1 MRHKITPQL
10 QLGQID
16 IANIHIDV
24 SSRDDIPQLLR
35 GLQEIY
41 KTPEVREEVFHYLES
56 ILPEDVSRDK
66 GRPGMDLWSILVL
79 GTLRV
84 NINAD
89 YDRVLELANEH
100 KTLRAMLGH
109 GLLDEDDEYCLQ
121 TIKDNLR
128 LITPEALRQINQ
140 IVVKF
145 GHKIVGKEGAAL
157 NGRCDSVVVETD
169 VHYPTDINLLTDAI
183 RKVIMLCGKG
193 SEEYGIS
200 GWRQYE
206 YNYQCIKNL
215 YRKAQRLKPSTSK
228 DEEKQEAK
236 RQQIIEAHEALIAR
250 CEEFLDRAE
259 DTLVQLEQLPLTEA
273 LIDEIQRFMAH
284 AERQIDQIQRRV
296 IKGEKIP
303 HSEKVFSV
311 FEEHTEW
318 IQKGKA
324 GVPVELGLR
333 VCILE
338 DAMGF
343 ILHHKVMEQ
352 ETDDKVAVEM
362 VTEAK
367 VQFPSLRMCSFDKGF
382 YTKENREQ
390 LQGILDKVVL
400 PKKGRW
406 SKQDRLIESE
416 DEFVAA
422 RKQHPAVES
431 AINALEVHGLDRCLD
446 HGLDGFKRYVALAVV
461 GRNIQ
466 KIGSI
471 LLQREKE
478 VEQKRKQKKLRQAA

>member
-1 MRHKITPQL
+1 MRQQITPQL

-24 SSRDDIPQLLR
+24 RSRDDIPQLLR

-41 KTPEVREEVFHYLES
+41 KTPEVCEEVFHYLES
-56 ILPEDVSRDK
+56 ILPEEVSSDI

-100 KTLRAMLGH
+100 KTLREMLGH

-128 LITPEALRQINQ
+128 MMTPEALKQINI
-140 IVVKF
+140 IVVRF
-145 GHKIVGKEGAAL
+145 GHEILGKEDAPL
-157 NGRCDSVVVETD
+157 SGRCDSVVMETD

-193 SEEYGIS
+193 SEEYGIP

-215 YRKAQRLKPSTSK
+215 YRQAQKLKPSTSQ

-236 RQQIIEAHEALIAR
+236 RQQIIKAHEALIAR
-250 CEEFLDRAE
+250 SREFLDRAE
-259 DTLVQLEQLPLTEA
+259 STLMQLEGLPLTKA
-273 LIDEIQRFMAH
+273 LIEEIQLFMAH
-284 AERQIDQIQRRV
+284 AERQIDQIKRRV

-303 HSEKVFSV
+303 HEEKVFSV

-352 ETDDKVAVEM
+352 QTDDKIAVEM
-362 VTEAK
+362 VVEAK
-367 VQFPSLRMCSFDKGF
+367 AQFPNLRLCSFDKGF

-390 LQGILDKVVL
+390 LQDILDKVVL

-416 DEFVAA
+416 EEFVGA
-422 RKQHPAVES
+422 RRQHPAVES

-446 HGLDGFKRYVALAVV
+446 HGIDSFKRYVALAVV

-471 LLQREKE
+471 LLQQEKE
-478 VEQKRKQKKLRQAA
+478 IEQKRQQKLKRAA

>member
-1 MRHKITPQL
+1 MRHHFPPKL
-10 QLGQID
+10 QIGQID
-16 IANIHIDV
+16 IANIHIDYR
-24 SSRDDIPQLLR
+24 SRDDIPQLLR

-41 KTPEVREEVFHYLES
+41 KTPEVIEEVFRYLES
-56 ILPEDVSRDK
+56 ILPEDVSIEL
-66 GRPGMDLWSILVL
+66 GRPGMALWSILVL

-100 KTLRAMLGH
+100 KTLREMLGH
-109 GLLDEDDEYCLQ
+109 GILDAEDQYALQ
-121 TIKDNLR
+121 TLKDNLKMM
-128 LITPEALRQINQ
+128 TPEVLKEINR
-140 IVVKF
+140 IVVTF
-145 GHKIVGKEGAAL
+145 GHKILGKEDAPL
-157 NGRCDSVVVETD
+157 KGRCDSVVMETD
-169 VHYPTDINLLTDAI
+169 VDYPTDIRLLTDAV
-183 RKVIMLCGKG
+183 RRVIMLCGQAGKKY
-193 SEEYGIS
+193 EID

-215 YRKAQRLKPSTSK
+215 YQRAQKLKPSSSK
-228 DEEKQEAK
+228 DEDKKEAK
-236 RQQIIEAHEALIAR
+236 KQQIIEAHEALIAL
-250 CEEFLDRAE
+250 CQVFLGRAE
-259 DTLVQLEQLPLTEA
+259 ITLAELEVLPLTEL
-273 LIDEIQRFMAH
+273 LIEEIQCFMAH
-284 AERQIDQIQRRV
+284 ADRQIDQIQRRV
-296 IKGEKIP
+296 VNGETIP
-303 HSEKVFSV
+303 HEEKVFSV

-338 DAMGF
+338 DEMGF
-343 ILHHKVMEQ
+343 ILHHKVMERQ
-352 ETDDKVAVEM
+352 TDDKVAVEM
-362 VTEAK
+362 VTETQA
-367 VQFPSLRMCSFDKGF
+367 QFPQLRLCSFDKGF

-416 DEFVAA
+416 EEFVAA

-446 HGLDGFKRYVALAVV
+446 HGLDAFKRYVALAVV

-466 KIGSI
+466 KLGSI

-478 VEQKRKQKKLRQAA
+478 IEQKKQQKLKRAA

>member
-1 MRHKITPQL
+1 MRHHFPPKL
-10 QLGQID
+10 QIGQID
-16 IANIHIDV
+16 IANIHIDYR
-24 SSRDDIPQLLR
+24 SRDDIPQLLR

-41 KTPEVREEVFHYLES
+41 KTPEVIEEVFRYLES
-56 ILPEDVSRDK
+56 ILPEDVSSEL
-66 GRPGMDLWSILVL
+66 GRPGMALWSILVL

-100 KTLRAMLGH
+100 KTLREMLGH
-109 GLLDEDDEYCLQ
+109 GLLDAEDEYALQ
-121 TIKDNLR
+121 TIKDNLKR
-128 LITPEALRQINQ
+128 VTPEVLQEINR

-145 GHKIVGKEGAAL
+145 GHKILGKEGAPL
-157 NGRCDSVVVETD
+157 KGRCDSVVMETD

-193 SEEYGIS
+193 SEEYGID

-206 YNYQCIKNL
+206 YNYQCVKNL
-215 YRKAQRLKPSTSK
+215 YRQARKLKPSTSK
-228 DEEKQEAK
+228 DEEKKEAK
-236 RQQIIEAHEALIAR
+236 RQQIIAAHEALIAL
-250 CEEFLDRAE
+250 CQDFLGRAE
-259 DTLVQLEQLPLTEA
+259 ITLVELEALPLTEF
-273 LIDEIQRFMAH
+273 LIKEIQHFIAH
-284 AERQIDQIQRRV
+284 ADRQIDQIRRRV
-296 IKGEKIP
+296 VKGETIP
-303 HSEKVFSV
+303 HEEKVFSV

-338 DAMGF
+338 DEIGF
-343 ILHHKVMEQ
+343 VLHHKVMERQ
-352 ETDDKVAVEM
+352 TDDKVAVEM
-362 VTEAK
+362 VTETQA
-367 VQFPSLRMCSFDKGF
+367 QFPQLRLCSFDKGF

-416 DEFVAA
+416 EEFVAA

-446 HGLDGFKRYVALAVV
+446 HGLDAFKRYVALAVV

-466 KIGSI
+466 KLGSI

-478 VEQKRKQKKLRQAA
+478 IEQKIRQKLKRAA

>member
-10 QLGQID
+10 QIGQID
-16 IANIHIDV
+16 IAAIHIDYR
-24 SSRDDIPQLLR
+24 SRDDIPQLLR

-41 KTPEVREEVFHYLES
+41 KTPRVRDEVFGYLES
-56 ILPEDVSRDK
+56 ILPEDVNSEL

-100 KTLRAMLGH
+100 KTLREMLGH
-109 GLLDEDDEYCLQ
+109 GILDAEDEYALQ
-121 TIKDNLR
+121 TIKDNLTMM
-128 LITPEALRQINQ
+128 TPEVLQEINR
-140 IVVKF
+140 IVVKL
-145 GHKIVGKEGAAL
+145 GHKILGKEDAPL
-157 NGRCDSVVVETD
+157 KGRCDSVVVETD
-169 VHYPTDINLLTDAI
+169 VDYPTDIKLLTDAV
-183 RKVIMLCGKG
+183 RKVIMLCGKAG
-193 SEEYGIS
+193 EEYGIDD
-200 GWRQYE
+200 WRQYR
-206 YNYQCIKNL
+206 YNCQCLKNL
-215 YRKAQRLKPSTSK
+215 HQQAQKLKPSTSK
-228 DEEKQEAK
+228 DEEKKEAK
-236 RQQIIEAHEALIAR
+236 QQQIITAHEALIGR

-259 DTLVQLEQLPLTEA
+259 ITLMELEALPLTDA
-273 LIDEIQRFMAH
+273 LREEIQHFMAH
-284 AERQIDQIQRRV
+284 ADRQIEQIRRRV
-296 IKGEKIP
+296 INGEKIP
-303 HSEKVFSV
+303 HEEKVFSV

-338 DAMGF
+338 DEMGF
-343 ILHHKVMEQ
+343 ILHHKVMERQ
-352 ETDDKVAVEM
+352 TDDKVTVEM
-362 VTEAK
+362 VTETQA
-367 VQFPSLRMCSFDKGF
+367 QFPNLRLCSFDKGF

-416 DEFVAA
+416 EEFVAA

-466 KIGSI
+466 KLGSI

-478 VEQKRKQKKLRQAA
+478 IEQKKRQKLKRVA

>member
-193 SEEYGIS
+193 
-200 GWRQYE
+200 
-206 YNYQCIKNL
+206 
-215 YRKAQRLKPSTSK
+215 
-228 DEEKQEAK
+228 
-236 RQQIIEAHEALIAR
+236 
-250 CEEFLDRAE
+250 
-259 DTLVQLEQLPLTEA
+259 
-273 LIDEIQRFMAH
+273 H
-284 AERQIDQIQRRV
+284 A
-296 IKGEKIP
+296 
-303 HSEKVFSV
+303 
-311 FEEHTEW
+311 
-318 IQKGKA
+318 
-324 GVPVELGLR
+324 
-333 VCILE
+333 
-338 DAMGF
+338 
-343 ILHHKVMEQ
+343 
-352 ETDDKVAVEM
+352 
-362 VTEAK
+362 
-367 VQFPSLRMCSFDKGF
+367 
-382 YTKENREQ
+382 
-390 LQGILDKVVL
+390 
-400 PKKGRW
+400 
-406 SKQDRLIESE
+406 
-416 DEFVAA
+416 
-422 RKQHPAVES
+422 
-431 AINALEVHGLDRCLD
+431 
-446 HGLDGFKRYVALAVV
+446 
-461 GRNIQ
+461 
-466 KIGSI
+466 
-471 LLQREKE
+471 
-478 VEQKRKQKKLRQAA
+478 LRQG

>member
-1 MRHKITPQL
+1 MRHPITPQL
-10 QLGQID
+10 QLGQTD
-16 IANIHIDV
+16 IASIRIDV
-24 SSRDDIPQLLR
+24 RSRDDIPQLLR

-41 KTPEVREEVFHYLES
+41 RTLEVREEVFRYLQS
-56 ILPEDVSRDK
+56 ILPEEVSSDL

-89 YDRVLELANEH
+89 HDRVLELANEH
-100 KTLRAMLGH
+100 KTLREMLGH
-109 GLLDEDDEYCLQ
+109 GLLDEDKQYCLQ

-128 LITPEALRQINQ
+128 LITPEVLKRINQ

-145 GHKIVGKEGAAL
+145 GHETLGKEDAPL
-157 NGRCDSVVVETD
+157 SGRCDSVVVETD

-193 SEEYGIS
+193 SEEYGIA

-215 YRKAQRLKPSTSK
+215 YRQAQKLKPSTSK
-228 DEEKQEAK
+228 DEDKQQAK
-236 RQQIIEAHEALIAR
+236 RQQIIQAHEALISR
-250 CEEFLDRAE
+250 CEAFLDRAE
-259 DTLVQLEQLPLTEA
+259 STVVQLKALPLTEA
-273 LIDEIQRFMAH
+273 LVAEIQRFMAH
-284 AERQIDQIQRRV
+284 AERQIDQIKRRV
-296 IKGEKIP
+296 IQGEKIP
-303 HSEKVFSV
+303 HEEKVFSV
-311 FEEHTEW
+311 FEEHSEW

-324 GVPVELGLR
+324 GVPVELGVR
-333 VCILE
+333 VCVLE

-343 ILHHKVMEQ
+343 ILHHKVMERQ
-352 ETDDKVAVEM
+352 TDDKVAVEM

-367 VQFPSLRMCSFDKGF
+367 AQFPNLRLCSFDKGF

-416 DEFVAA
+416 EEFVAA
-422 RKQHPAVES
+422 RRQHPAVES

-446 HGLDGFKRYVALAVV
+446 HGLDGFTRYVALAVV

-466 KIGSI
+466 KLGSI

-478 VEQKRKQKKLRQAA
+478 IEQKKQQKRKRAA